1 MKIKGFLVIIVLT
14 AGIVYF
20 LWMMKG
26 GKEQMVEEVKAYS
39 EVKLE
44 LTKANMSTLRQAIIS
59 FIAQEGRTPE
69 SLKELKGFHGPLG
82 ANLDAWGTSIKYE
95 RLSDED
101 FRLIS
106 AGKDKVFNTPDDIV
120 IDY

>member
-1 MKIKGFLVIIVLT
+1 MKIKGFLVIIVLG
-14 AGIVYF
+14 AGIVYL

-69 SLKELKGFHGPLG
+69 SFKERKGFHGPLG

-106 AGKDKVFNTPDDIV
+106 TGKDKVFNTPDDIV